1 MKVWVNGT
9 FDVVHIGHIRLL
21 QYAKSFGNLRVGID
35 TDLRVKRLKGKERPY
50 NNLEDR
56 IEFLKSIKWIDDI
69 VTFSTD
75 EELVNQIKIYSPD
88 IMVIGGDYRNK
99 EIIGGELI
107 NKILYFDR
115 IGDYST
121 SNILSYENSS
131 HR

>member
-21 QYAKSFGNLRVGID
+21 QYAKSFGNLRVGLD

-56 IEFLKSIKWIDDI
+56 IEFLKSIKWVDDI

-99 EIIGGELI
+99 EIIGGEFI

>member
-35 TDLRVKRLKGKERPY
+35 TDLRVKTSKGKERPY

-56 IEFLKSIKWIDDI
+56 IEFLKSIKWVDDI
-69 VTFSTD
+69 VTFSSD
-75 EELVNQIKIYSPD
+75 EELINQIKLYTPD

>member
-21 QYAKSFGNLRVGID
+21 QYAKSFGNLRVGLD

-56 IEFLKSIKWIDDI
+56 IEFLKSIKWVDDI

>member
-35 TDLRVKRLKGKERPY
+35 TDLRVKTLKGKERPY

-56 IEFLKSIKWIDDI
+56 IEFLKSIKWVDDI
-69 VTFSTD
+69 VTFSKD
-75 EELVNQIKIYSPD
+75 EELVNQIKMYSPD
-88 IMVIGGDYRNK
+88 IMVIGDDYRNK
-99 EIIGGELI
+99 EIIGGEFI

>member
-1 MKVWVNGT
+1 
-9 FDVVHIGHIRLL
+9 
-21 QYAKSFGNLRVGID
+21 
-35 TDLRVKRLKGKERPY
+35 VKRLKGKERPY

-56 IEFLKSIKWIDDI
+56 IEFLKSIKWVDDI

-99 EIIGGELI
+99 EIIGGEFI

>member
-35 TDLRVKRLKGKERPY
+35 TDSRVKTLKGKERPY

-56 IEFLKSIKWIDDI
+56 IEFLKSIKWVDDI
-69 VTFSTD
+69 VTFSSD
-75 EELVNQIKIYSPD
+75 EELINQIKIYSPD
-88 IMVIGGDYRNK
+88 IMIIGGDYRNK

-115 IGDYST
+115 IGNYST

>member
-35 TDLRVKRLKGKERPY
+35 TDLRVKTLKGKERPY

-56 IEFLKSIKWIDDI
+56 IEFLKSIKWVDDI
-69 VTFSTD
+69 VTFSSD
-75 EELVNQIKIYSPD
+75 EELINQIKLYTPD